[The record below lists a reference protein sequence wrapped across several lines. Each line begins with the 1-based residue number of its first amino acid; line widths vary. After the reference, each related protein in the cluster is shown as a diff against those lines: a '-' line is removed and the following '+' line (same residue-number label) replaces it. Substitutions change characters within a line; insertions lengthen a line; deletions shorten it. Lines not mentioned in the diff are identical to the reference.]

1 MEYFKNSRPDQRI
14 EKRDI
19 PQNAFAADSAHT
31 GVSVAIATSMRHKR
45 GITGAGAAA
54 SGSPARVALRRQFPQ
69 LVYNVSRPGRLAPL
83 TPPAV
88 RVRRVCR
95 RAAAAAARPGGDVL
109 GAAAAGAARVALFA
123 HLAPDRG
130 GRPRGG
136 DSAVL
141 TSAAGADKRAAEY
154 R

>member
-83 TPPAV
+83 TPPEQSACAV
-88 RVRRVCR
+88 FVAEQRQPRRDPEVTFSARRRRARRVWRCLLTWPPTE
-95 RAAAAAARPGGDVL
+95 AAD
-109 GAAAAGAARVALFA
+109 RVAGTA
-123 HLAPDRG
+123 RC
-130 GRPRGG
+130 
-136 DSAVL
+136 
-141 TSAAGADKRAAEY
+141 
-154 R
+154 